1 MTSVVTRTPPLTSRV
16 AGRHLPQQ
24 PPARTRPKPYNFCN
38 SPGTRPDT
46 PRFILQDVTNVSGV
60 FGNMPQTLSVAPAG
74 PSKQL
79 ILKDPSGKTTKTNQH
94 GKRPAEMIDLTHTTG
109 GISEPSS
116 VRKAKKS
123 KSLATNNTAT
133 TDAKRKSKTKQE
145 RRAEQQEKAT
155 VENSAW
161 REKYKTAFPSFV
173 FYFDAI
179 DANTVSGMVK
189 AVQRLGAVRI
199 FVLLQSS
206 LVVGAFTNTFF
217 AFRRWTTS
225 FRRRSL
231 MWSRRE
237 QSQPST
243 SIRRI

>member
-16 AGRHLPQQ
+16 AGGHLPQQ
-24 PPARTRPKPYNFCN
+24 PPARPRPKSYSFHN
-38 SPGTRPDT
+38 STEKRPDT
-46 PRFILQDVTNVSGV
+46 PRFLLQEVTNVSGV
-60 FGNMPQTLSVAPAG
+60 FGHMPQTLPVAPAG

-79 ILKDPSGKTTKTNQH
+79 ISKDPPSKITKPNQN

-109 GISEPSS
+109 GVSEPSS

-123 KSLATNNTAT
+123 KSLATNNSAT
-133 TDAKRKSKTKQE
+133 TDAKRKAKARQE

-155 VENSAW
+155 VENVAW

-199 FVLLQSS
+199 FVFLRSSAIIGGFAYTS
-206 LVVGAFTNTFF
+206 LVPDGG
-217 AFRRWTTS
+217 
-225 FRRRSL
+225 
-231 MWSRRE
+231 
-237 QSQPST
+237 
-243 SIRRI
+243 